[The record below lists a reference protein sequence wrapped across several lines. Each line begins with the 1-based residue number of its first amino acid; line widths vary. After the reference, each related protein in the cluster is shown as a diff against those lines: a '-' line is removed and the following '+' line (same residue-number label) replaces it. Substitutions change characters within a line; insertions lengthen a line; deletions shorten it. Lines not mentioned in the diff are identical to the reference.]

1 MQDLGPSGR
10 SALGGLLASLGS
22 LTGATLAV
30 VPPLFAA
37 CSVVVVALWFKKC
50 HPRPIRWLREI
61 KAGAGLGA
69 ALQAI
74 LVLVGVTAPQLRNVH
89 LCLDY
94 ISSHKPPHP
103 ALGYSCDA

>member
-1 MQDLGPSGR
+1 MAAD
-10 SALGGLLASLGS
+10 ALGGLLASLGS

-37 CSVVVVALWFKKC
+37 RAPWWLWPYEFKKC

-74 LVLVGVTAPQLRNVH
+74 LVLVGVTAPRLRAVT
-89 LCLDY
+89 
-94 ISSHKPPHP
+94 SVS
-103 ALGYSCDA
+103 